1 MHIYQ
6 NIECIQ
12 SISLSISLSLVAG
25 SFAHKS
31 PIVTNEYAYVT
42 VFNEKISVSK
52 KKEDS
57 LEIFAIKITILN
69 HCVGY
74 GMTPNENHQ
83 YSLLYLSLNQCGN
96 KMI

>member
-31 PIVTNEYAYVT
+31 LIVTNEYAYVT

-57 LEIFAIKITILN
+57 LEIFANKN
-69 HCVGY
+69 HD
-74 GMTPNENHQ
+74 TK
-83 YSLLYLSLNQCGN
+83 SLRRLWYDTKRKSSVFVVVSLSQP
-96 KMI
+96 M